1 MRKSGASTKKEC
13 WNLKIVNNNNV
24 LFDKNYPSL
33 KLIGEDIGY
42 KYNRV
47 VELSIGR
54 KKQQS
59 GVYDSQ
65 YIFTKINNKVCEEE
79 HKPPSAEE
87 VAED

>member
-1 MRKSGASTKKEC
+1 MRKSGSSTKKEC
-13 WNLKIVNNNNV
+13 WNLKIVNNEVV

-59 GVYDSQ
+59 GIYDSQ
-65 YIFTKINNKVCEEE
+65 YIFTKINSKGCEEE
-79 HKPPSAEE
+79 HKSEE

>member
-1 MRKSGASTKKEC
+1 MRKSGASTRKEC

-33 KLIGEDIGY
+33 KVIGEDIGY

-59 GVYDSQ
+59 GIYDSQ
-65 YIFTKINNKVCEEE
+65 YIFTKINSIGCKEE
-79 HKPPSAEE
+79 HKTPEEE